1 MDPKE
6 KLCKNIE
13 GPLSVLARASVTK
26 GVEAIVES
34 WVSVMENH
42 SNSARGLTDQE
53 RLDEMWVA
61 INGPEVPHSEGIVK
75 EAVVE
80 VDVSFIRRDSN
91 IKTYDVSKAV
101 DTLVNKPAK
110 VPFLV

>member
-1 MDPKE
+1 M
-6 KLCKNIE
+6 NIE
-13 GPLSVLARASVTK
+13 GPLSVLARAIVTK

-53 RLDEMWVA
+53 MLDTEMWVA
-61 INGPEVPHSEGIVK
+61 INGPEIAHCEGIVR
-75 EAVVE
+75 EAVVG

-91 IKTYDVSKAV
+91 IKSYDVSKAV
-101 DTLVNKPAK
+101 DTIVNKPAK
-110 VPFLV
+110 VPFLL